1 MVTVTGLRVGG
12 WPVPSPQGLFPSPR
26 PCGHGA
32 GCQHH
37 GQHLPLSLVYRPLL
51 VPPAAP
57 LGSPPPPES
66 PDPPLAGPCGGQ
78 TESHPF
84 SELPPSSGGA
94 WQKPQERSLRGG
106 PCRDDSLPGGAG
118 ARARGTHRQEGLLG
132 RKCRAPPGGARPPR
146 GGRDHRLRLGG
157 RREGSW
163 QVLLLGGHRG
173 PCGGPV
179 RPRRWRGSLKP
190 QTEGPGRLFLQLAP
204 LPADGAPGGNVS
216 WIRYLK

>member
-51 VPPAAP
+51 VPPAVP

-132 RKCRAPPGGARPPR
+132 RKCRAPPGGAAAEGGQGPPLAA
-146 GGRDHRLRLGG
+146 GGAPGG
-157 RREGSW
+157 L
-163 QVLLLGGHRG
+163 VAG
-173 PCGGPV
+173 PPPGGPQRTV
-179 RPRRWRGSLKP
+179 RGASPP
-190 QTEGPGRLFLQLAP
+190 QEVEGFPEAPDGGPGRLFLQLAP